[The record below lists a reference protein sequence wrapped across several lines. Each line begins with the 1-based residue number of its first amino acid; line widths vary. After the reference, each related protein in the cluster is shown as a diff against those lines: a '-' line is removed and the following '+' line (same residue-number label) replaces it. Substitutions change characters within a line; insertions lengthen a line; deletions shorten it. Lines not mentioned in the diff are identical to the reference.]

1 MANKG
6 VQVVEVVVVDG
17 KPVVRGTAGE
27 VAFEASTFQWGSKML
42 MKVEAEG
49 LDRGTRI
56 AIGHKAKSAIKAAGM
71 LLPEAVLKRPRKP
84 KAEPVP
90 EVPKE
95 DFTGKTVKELREL
108 CKARGIKGH
117 SRDGITRAGLVALL
131 EG

>member
-1 MANKG
+1 MANKN
-6 VQVVEVVVVDG
+6 VKVVEVVVVDG

-71 LLPEAVLKRPRKP
+71 LLPEAVLKRPRKA
-84 KAEPVP
+84 KAEPVQ
-90 EVPKE
+90 EAPKE
-95 DFTGKTVKELREL
+95 DLSGKTVKELREL

-117 SRDGITRAGLVALL
+117 SKDGITKADLISLL
-131 EG
+131 GA